1 MFEELERDL
10 QYLNDH
16 MVVIGILAED
26 EEKTVGDGVKIID
39 YAVWNEDGTKYIPP
53 RPFFRRAIENNE
65 AQIESYR
72 NTRMK
77 KVIRGDLKAEHALKQ
92 MGEYVRGL
100 IIQSIATASSWAT
113 PNADSTIKTK
123 TSSGNANNTQVLIDD
138 RYLIKS
144 IRYKIVDLS
153 DNTVFISDEKGV

>member
-1 MFEELERDL
+1 MFDELERDL

-26 EEKTVGDGVKIID
+26 EDRTVGDGVKIID

-53 RPFFRRAIENNE
+53 RPFFRRAIENNA
-65 AQIESYR
+65 AQIDSYR

-123 TSSGNANNTQVLIDD
+123 TSNGNANNTQVLIDD

-153 DNTVFISDEKGV
+153 DNTVFISDEKEV